1 MATSSNLLSPEELA
15 ALSEGI
21 DDGTI
26 AIDTG
31 FNLTTRVKK
40 HDLASEDSTLG
51 VNTSSLEMINERFVR
66 LFRMGL
72 MDVLRT
78 SPRINPTRAQIV
90 RFGDYLK
97 DMRPPLAVN
106 TIRINPLRGFS
117 LVMIEP
123 TLVFSSLDNFFG
135 GTGSGMPSNQK
146 RRATDKPGDSPN
158 ALPPTRMF
166 TATESRVISIILE
179 VFFRALKEAW
189 APLMVVEF
197 EHVSSEINPQF
208 AQIAD
213 ENDLV
218 ISSRFE
224 TESVGGNKGFVDLVY
239 PYASLKPFREMLR
252 NRVQA
257 DGSADSDLK
266 WRNDLTKAVGD
277 SMVELQVLL
286 GQVVDDYQ
294 RIETLKEGDLLFFKK
309 PELATVFIGGLP
321 AFDCQ
326 VGMSGP
332 NVAIR
337 IEKSID
343 PETI

>member
-1 MATSSNLLSPEELA
+1 MATSGNLLSAEELA

-135 GTGSGMPSNQK
+135 GTGSGMPAKQN
-146 RRATDKPGDSPN
+146 RRASDKPGDGPAN

-179 VFFRALKEAW
+179 VFFRAL
-189 APLMVVEF
+189 
-197 EHVSSEINPQF
+197 
-208 AQIAD
+208 
-213 ENDLV
+213 
-218 ISSRFE
+218 
-224 TESVGGNKGFVDLVY
+224 
-239 PYASLKPFREMLR
+239 
-252 NRVQA
+252 
-257 DGSADSDLK
+257 
-266 WRNDLTKAVGD
+266 
-277 SMVELQVLL
+277 
-286 GQVVDDYQ
+286 
-294 RIETLKEGDLLFFKK
+294 
-309 PELATVFIGGLP
+309 
-321 AFDCQ
+321 
-326 VGMSGP
+326 
-332 NVAIR
+332 
-337 IEKSID
+337 
-343 PETI
+343 